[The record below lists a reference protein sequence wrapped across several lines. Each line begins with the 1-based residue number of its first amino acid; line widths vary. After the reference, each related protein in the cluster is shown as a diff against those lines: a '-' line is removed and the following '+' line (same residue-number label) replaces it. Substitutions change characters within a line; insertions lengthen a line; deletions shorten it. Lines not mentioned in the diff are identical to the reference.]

1 MSEGKKEIL
10 LGDCLELLPKIE
22 SNTVDLVVIDP
33 PYNINIDEW
42 DNLGTVNEYLNWF
55 ENVVDELVRITR
67 KNGSIYIFGD
77 FRYIADIKVMMNKKD
92 VGLTS
97 WIIWD
102 KGSKAQNST
111 RSYVNI
117 SEHCLFFVK
126 GIKKDLNIPTEIN
139 TVREYLRAEKKK
151 SGVTNKEFNLMF
163 SDFYK
168 KEGCKDRSVIEHYFS
183 EMQWVFPSEEIY
195 KEILQKT
202 GYFQRDYFELKKE
215 YKNLVFTFNA
225 DDIRVPRNQK
235 DKRDFRNEKQ
245 LLTNVWYYNNKQEMT
260 LYDHPTVKPI
270 DMIRTII
277 KASSNKGDLV
287 LDCFGGSG
295 TTAIACLHEKRQFIV
310 MEKEQKY
317 YDIILKRVGDFN
329 KNFEQQT
336 LFGNEM

>member
-139 TVREYLRAEKKK
+139 TVREYLR
-151 SGVTNKEFNLMF
+151 T
-163 SDFYK
+163 
-168 KEGCKDRSVIEHYFS
+168 
-183 EMQWVFPSEEIY
+183 
-195 KEILQKT
+195 
-202 GYFQRDYFELKKE
+202 
-215 YKNLVFTFNA
+215 
-225 DDIRVPRNQK
+225 
-235 DKRDFRNEKQ
+235 
-245 LLTNVWYYNNKQEMT
+245 
-260 LYDHPTVKPI
+260 
-270 DMIRTII
+270 
-277 KASSNKGDLV
+277 
-287 LDCFGGSG
+287 
-295 TTAIACLHEKRQFIV
+295 EKRKVELQIRSL
-310 MEKEQKY
+310 
-317 YDIILKRVGDFN
+317 I
-329 KNFEQQT
+329 
-336 LFGNEM
+336 